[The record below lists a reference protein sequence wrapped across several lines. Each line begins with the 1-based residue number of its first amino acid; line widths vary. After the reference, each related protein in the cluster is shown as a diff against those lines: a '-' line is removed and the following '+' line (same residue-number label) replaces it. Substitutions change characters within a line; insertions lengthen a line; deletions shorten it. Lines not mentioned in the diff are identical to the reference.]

1 MAYKRE
7 KPFVLKP
14 VVDAQFRIDP
24 VKFYK
29 LHTFE
34 DNDFFEQPALLYT
47 IIENDKTA
55 RPLVVDPTA
64 LKAEMYQKAEQH
76 HAKVA
81 TSVKAKGDT
90 YMSRYDDKRRKGN
103 PFVIKHRGDDNLLVV
118 DLHANELLDSTA
130 GMSAA
135 DILNYQLKKFRDIL
149 AEYADK
155 KGQKIIFIHGKG
167 EGVLRRALINDLI
180 YRYKKYPYQD
190 ASFLEYGYGAT
201 QVTIK

>member
-1 MAYKRE
+1 MCIRDR
-7 KPFVLKP
+7 PFILKP
-14 VVDAQFRIDP
+14 AVDVQFRIDS

-34 DNDFFEQPALLYT
+34 ENDFFEQPALLYT

-64 LKAEMYQKAEQH
+64 LKAKMYQKAEQDH
-76 HAKVA
+76 TKVA
-81 TSVKAKGDT
+81 SSEKAKADT

-103 PFVIKHRGDDNLLVV
+103 PFVMKHRGDDNLLVV

-130 GMSAA
+130 GMSAT
-135 DILNYQLKKFRDIL
+135 DILNYQLKKFRDTI
-149 AEYADK
+149 AEYANK

-167 EGVLRRALINDLI
+167 EGVLRRALINDLN

-190 ASFLEYGYGAT
+190 ASFQEYGYGAT